1 MASPSS
7 VIAAPASASASATAS
22 AAAASG
28 VTPWYRQAWPWL
40 LMLMPTIA
48 LVGGLYTAFLAY
60 TTNNSLVV
68 DDYYKEGKAINLD
81 IARDRKAV
89 EMGLQAVLAMEG
101 DGLALRLTG
110 KDGVPMPA
118 AVSLKIMHATR
129 AERDIAGQLLRG
141 PDGVYRLPGVSLP
154 ADGHWRL
161 QLDDASRVWRLVTTT
176 AQLREPVEFGATR
189 P

>member
-1 MASPSS
+1 MASTSS
-7 VIAAPASASASATAS
+7 VIGAPASATA
-22 AAAASG
+22 
-28 VTPWYRQAWPWL
+28 PWYRQAWPWL
-40 LMLMPTIA
+40 LMLMPAIA

-81 IARDRKAV
+81 IARDRRAV
-89 EMGLQAVLAMEG
+89 EMGLQAVLATEG

-118 AVSLKIMHATR
+118 AVSLKIMHATQS
-129 AERDIAGQLLRG
+129 ERDIAGQLLRG
-141 PDGVYRLPGVSLP
+141 ADGVYRLPGVTLP

-161 QLDDASRVWRLVTTT
+161 QIDDSSRAWRLVTTT
-176 AQLREPVEFGATR
+176 ARLREPVEFGTTAR

>member
-1 MASPSS
+1 MASTSS
-7 VIAAPASASASATAS
+7 VIAASASA
-22 AAAASG
+22 
-28 VTPWYRQAWPWL
+28 PWYRQAWPWL

-48 LVGGLYTAFLAY
+48 IVGGLYTAFLAY

-89 EMGLQAVLAMEG
+89 EMGLQAVLTVEG
-101 DGLALRLTG
+101 EGLALRLTG

-118 AVSLKIMHATR
+118 AVSLKILHATQS
-129 AERDIAGQLLRG
+129 ERDIAGQLIRG
-141 PDGVYRLPGVSLP
+141 PDGVYRLPGVTLP
-154 ADGHWRL
+154 AGGHWRL
-161 QLDDASRVWRLVTTT
+161 QLDDTSRVWRLVTTS
-176 AQLREPVEFGATR
+176 AQLREPIEFGAAR